1 MSNQNTKIQSENT
14 KLNFGKGWGVI
25 FFCMAQ
31 FFLLIGFSIDGLNI
45 VAPAF
50 AEKTGIE
57 YADVLSMATIAGFIG
72 VIAYIIVGRVNV
84 KIGARWTSGI
94 CLIGAGAS
102 YIFWGTTETLVTY
115 TIGLTLVTIFIN
127 GAGYI
132 AGSAFISQWFP
143 KKKGLV
149 NGLVTMGHNAGSA
162 FYIPL
167 IAFLIGALGMAQGM
181 MVMGIVGMVLGL
193 VGLIF
198 MRNFPQERGQL
209 PDNVS
214 QEVYESEY
222 DNSTDVEEE
231 RVWTIGKLLK
241 TKELWLAA
249 LIVGINQLVTTG
261 VMSQLVVRNI
271 GIGFS
276 EAKAVGLM
284 TVCAVVGLFGSYF
297 FGWIDQ
303 KFGIKKAMLIFL
315 VWYILALCVNITD
328 TMMGVYI
335 SVGMIGVAIGAAA
348 NFLMGL
354 PTSIFGRHGFA
365 TVFSVYFPLMQI
377 VLMSNYIINAQ
388 AIRLTGSLRGAY
400 MVFIGLLVV
409 NIVLVCLT
417 NVRKYNKDYQKED
430 EIIKKEA

>member
-1 MSNQNTKIQSENT
+1 MSTANKNVQIQSENT

-45 VAPAF
+45 IAPAF
-50 AEKTGIE
+50 SAKTGIE

-72 VIAYIIVGRVNV
+72 VVAYIVIGRVNV

-94 CLIGAGAS
+94 CLIGASAS
-102 YIFWGTTETLVTY
+102 YIYWGVTDTLFTY
-115 TIGLTLVTIFIN
+115 TVGLTLVTIFIN

-167 IAFLIGALGMAQGM
+167 ISFLLGAFGMATGM
-181 MVMGIVGMVLGL
+181 MIMGIVGIGLGIIGL
-193 VGLIF
+193 VF

-214 QEVYESEY
+214 QEVYDKEY
-222 DNSTDVEEE
+222 ATFSDVEDEH
-231 RVWTIGKLLK
+231 VWTVGKLLR

-284 TVCAVVGLFGSYF
+284 TVCAVVGLCGSYL

-303 KFGIKKAMLIFL
+303 KFGIRKAMLIFL
-315 VWYILALCVNITD
+315 VWYCLALAVNITD
-328 TMMGVYI
+328 TVMGVYI
-335 SVGMIGVAIGAAA
+335 SVGMIGIAIGAAA
-348 NFLMGL
+348 NFMMGL

-365 TVFSVYFPLMQI
+365 KVFSVYFPLMQI

-400 MVFIGLLVV
+400 IVFIGLLIV
-409 NIVLVCLT
+409 NIILVCIID
-417 NVRKYNKDYQKED
+417 VKKYNQDYQKE
-430 EIIKKEA
+430 EELKR